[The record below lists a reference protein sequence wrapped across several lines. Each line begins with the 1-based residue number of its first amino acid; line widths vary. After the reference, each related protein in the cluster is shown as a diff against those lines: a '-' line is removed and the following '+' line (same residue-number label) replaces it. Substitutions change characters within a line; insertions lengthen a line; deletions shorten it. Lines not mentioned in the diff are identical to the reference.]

1 MAALALNP
9 PHPKL
14 TWVQIVEYTTIA
26 EFELLCMGV
35 WMTFAI
41 WSGPIPGI
49 VRPLSVIS
57 QLLHAQEENTHLN
70 VEIKRLATWLID
82 EPLKLDSAIELCT
95 QNDLLLAAAI
105 SNFAHECKHINR
117 SLLLGG
123 K

>member
-14 TWVQIVEYTTIA
+14 TWAQIVEYTTIA
-26 EFELLCMGV
+26 KFELLCMGV

-70 VEIKRLATWLID
+70 VEIKRLATWLVD
-82 EPLKLDSAIELCT
+82 EPLNWTVPSSCAYRMTHSWLLQYRTLHMSASTSIGT
-95 QNDLLLAAAI
+95 
-105 SNFAHECKHINR
+105 CK
-117 SLLLGG
+117 
-123 K
+123 